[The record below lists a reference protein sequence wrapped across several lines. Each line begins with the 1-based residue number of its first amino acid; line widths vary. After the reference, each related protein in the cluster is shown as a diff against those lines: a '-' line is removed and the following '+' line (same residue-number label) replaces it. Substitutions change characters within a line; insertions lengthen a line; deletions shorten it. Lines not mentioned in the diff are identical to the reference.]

1 MYITCLKY
9 ICLIF
14 QRTVYI
20 QAYKQA
26 AQMLSQCRDSTQK
39 SEQHTG
45 MLYMYIPVHRY
56 TYACMYFASFSNQAY
71 SDFVQMDQVGQKRF
85 RNKISYTHI
94 YKIIKIIL
102 YEPLQHLRL
111 FMQ

>member
-45 MLYMYIPVHRY
+45 MLYMYMYVLVHVY
-56 TYACMYFASFSNQAY
+56 T
-71 SDFVQMDQVGQKRF
+71 
-85 RNKISYTHI
+85 
-94 YKIIKIIL
+94 
-102 YEPLQHLRL
+102 
-111 FMQ
+111 